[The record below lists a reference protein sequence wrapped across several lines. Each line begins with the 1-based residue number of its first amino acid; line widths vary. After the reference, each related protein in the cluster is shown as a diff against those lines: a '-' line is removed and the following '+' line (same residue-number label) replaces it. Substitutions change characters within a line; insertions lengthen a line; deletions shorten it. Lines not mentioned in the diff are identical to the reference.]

1 MLLVTSPYKTTVYCK
16 PETSVYHAH
25 KFMHDK
31 SMQSK
36 SLEIE
41 AERHNI
47 YLWKMEYLNCVK
59 MTLRRVLLLLICPYF
74 EELTIRG
81 VLSLLI
87 ITIVFQLGTVIPYCQ
102 YSQKFF
108 LGFLCL
114 VRMSNYLD
122 FTFSYSYFI
131 FLSVFPA

>member
-16 PETSVYHAH
+16 PETSVYHAQ
-25 KFMHDK
+25 KCMHDK

-47 YLWKMEYLNCVK
+47 YLWKTEYLNCVK

-74 EELTIRG
+74 EELDNKRG
-81 VLSLLI
+81 I
-87 ITIVFQLGTVIPYCQ
+87 IIADNNH
-102 YSQKFF
+102 
-108 LGFLCL
+108 
-114 VRMSNYLD
+114 R
-122 FTFSYSYFI
+122 FSTWYSYTILPI
-131 FLSVFPA
+131 FAKVFFWIFMSCPYV

>member
-16 PETSVYHAH
+16 PETSVYHAQ
-25 KFMHDK
+25 KCMHDK

-47 YLWKMEYLNCVK
+47 YLWKTEYLNCVK

-74 EELTIRG
+74 EELADNNHR
-81 VLSLLI
+81 
-87 ITIVFQLGTVIPYCQ
+87 
-102 YSQKFF
+102 
-108 LGFLCL
+108 
-114 VRMSNYLD
+114 
-122 FTFSYSYFI
+122 FSTWYSYTILPI
-131 FLSVFPA
+131 FAKVFFRIFMSCPYV